1 MPCQASPS
9 FSVLFLFI
17 ILFFAGRFLACPQ
30 FTNHGPF
37 FSLPSE
43 VEKPLTGLCI
53 SRSMP
58 WISLTHER
66 MLEIAV
72 FCWDRN
78 NMKKFMLSMSIQA
91 SVIQSPPLLAG
102 SEAVAELDLV
112 RYANKA
118 DMPISLTPSRIA
130 RLIVGSPSRFDLWLR
145 LLHTASLECAAEIGV
160 WKGDFAQA
168 ILNNFGT

>member
-9 FSVLFLFI
+9 FPVLFLFVI
-17 ILFFAGRFLACPQ
+17 VFFAGRFLACPQ

-43 VEKPLTGLCI
+43 VEKPLTGFCI

-112 RYANKA
+112 RYAN
-118 DMPISLTPSRIA
+118 
-130 RLIVGSPSRFDLWLR
+130 
-145 LLHTASLECAAEIGV
+145 
-160 WKGDFAQA
+160 
-168 ILNNFGT
+168 